1 MWHWLTLPGMIN
13 GQAPEME
20 RVLQCVYTYS
30 VSICPT
36 ITSQLSLFL
45 RLWPVNSVSVP
56 QSAQSLSPTV
66 TSPLS
71 VFVELEPVH
80 SVSLYQYVEVI

>member
-45 RLWPVNSVSVP
+45 RL
-56 QSAQSLSPTV
+56 
-66 TSPLS
+66 
-71 VFVELEPVH
+71 
-80 SVSLYQYVEVI
+80 